1 MITSYNREPQ
11 ANSYRERSELKTSI
25 MKKHNFLYLI
35 LLIAN
40 TSLLAQSLDFS
51 IENKTT
57 TATEV
62 TFDVTL
68 ASDTPFKL
76 GSGQLYFNFN
86 TAAFG
91 EWVIDN
97 DAVTISYPD
106 GSVLAQSNGFP
117 LYTSFVQNDNIAS
130 RFSFSWQQGVSS
142 GTYPSDNIT
151 STPAVLFQVSIAFI
165 AGGEGQSDDI
175 CFESSA
181 VFDDQTFTACGPE
194 SFGFADCLTYPGTQ
208 LVDDNF
214 ECNLM
219 FFPIDL
225 LEFRAQARA
234 DFTTLLHW
242 TTANEYNNAYFT
254 IERSI
259 NGKDF
264 EAIAKI
270 PGAGFS
276 NAELNYQTI
285 DPTPQIGVNYYR
297 LQQTDF
303 DGSSSY
309 SDIQAVSFK
318 NEDLIEVSIYPN
330 PSTNYAT
337 LFTPVNFDNGLLE
350 IYDLQGK
357 RMLTKQL
364 ASGRTRME
372 VQLAAWPAGIYL
384 LKVSLDGQHT
394 TRQLVVQE

>member
-1 MITSYNREPQ
+1 
-11 ANSYRERSELKTSI
+11 
-25 MKKHNFLYLI
+25 MKKHNLLYLI

-40 TSLLAQSLDFS
+40 TTLLAQALDFS

-117 LYTSFVQNDNIAS
+117 LYTSFVENDNTAS

-142 GTYPSDNIT
+142 GTYPGDNI
-151 STPAVLFQVSIAFI
+151 SGAPAVLFQVSMNFA
-165 AGGEGQSDDI
+165 AGGEAQPDDI
-175 CFESSA
+175 CFESGE
-181 VFDDQTFTACGPE
+181 VFDDQTFTACGPA
-194 SFGFADCLTYPGTQ
+194 SFGFPDCLNEPGIQ
-208 LVDDNF
+208 LTDDDF

-234 DFTTLLHW
+234 DYTTLLHW
-242 TTANEYNNAYFT
+242 TTANEYNN
-254 IERSI
+254 
-259 NGKDF
+259 
-264 EAIAKI
+264 
-270 PGAGFS
+270 
-276 NAELNYQTI
+276 
-285 DPTPQIGVNYYR
+285 
-297 LQQTDF
+297 
-303 DGSSSY
+303 
-309 SDIQAVSFK
+309 
-318 NEDLIEVSIYPN
+318 
-330 PSTNYAT
+330 
-337 LFTPVNFDNGLLE
+337 
-350 IYDLQGK
+350 
-357 RMLTKQL
+357 
-364 ASGRTRME
+364 
-372 VQLAAWPAGIYL
+372 
-384 LKVSLDGQHT
+384 
-394 TRQLVVQE
+394 